1 MSHTLRISQVEVL
14 PDGRM
19 DRKNAAAYIGLSIKT
34 LAMKASAGTGPKFVK
49 LGKVWY
55 WKQDIDA
62 WLSAGGV
69 LSTAQKSAQRS

>member
-1 MSHTLRISQVEVL
+1 MFNTLRISQVEVL

-19 DRKNAAAYIGLSIKT
+19 DRKNAAAYIGLATKT
-34 LAMKASAGTGPKFVK
+34 LAMRASAGTGPKFTK

-62 WLSAGGV
+62 WISAGGM
-69 LSTAQKSAQRS
+69 LSTAQKRSQQS